1 MASYDNDHV
10 SIDGHRE
17 IASTLLICFQALG
30 CHLIWV
36 KNGNDG
42 QAKVSNSRGE
52 ASVSAFNEEAEKIL
66 GSEMNIKSHSY
77 QITLKQVNWVPH
89 LFRVSVAQK
98 IVMLQVSTDGELRLI
113 MVDFAVLHR
122 NEANDALT
130 GLTCVV

>member
-66 GSEMNIKSHSY
+66 G
-77 QITLKQVNWVPH
+77 
-89 LFRVSVAQK
+89 VSVAQK